1 MKDSAGTLA
10 NRLLGLVFAGL
21 AGPLVAQAP
30 EPKADA
36 PAARAKQ
43 LVAVAAQMVEAD
55 TRAALGEAAKL
66 TKSDPA
72 EAVRRLKAAV
82 AALESDAAL
91 PESRRA
97 VLTRVVRDRLRVA
110 ELAPA
115 PSDQPI
121 DAAASRTA
129 ADAARIAEE
138 QKAVRT
144 GLEEV
149 ARLRKQGK
157 GADADRAFA
166 KLTQAYPDNLA
177 LQLLATASAASEA
190 VKSDTKQRKD
200 NESAIVANLR
210 EVDQSAVMGT
220 QDMEFPADWHA
231 RTGKRRDLTAPSP
244 EEVRVMRA
252 LATAVDARYK
262 DSRFQDVIDH
272 LATSMNRTI
281 IVDAAAL
288 TEAGIGYDTPVNFA
302 AREPLA
308 ARTALRAILAN
319 YNLAYVVRDGIIH
332 VTLPGKARD
341 LMTTRVYYLGDLITG
356 LGPYGGAPTVGAAL
370 DQVQLAQNIAAI
382 VEMITSAIDPLSWDK
397 RGGQGNIGVN
407 LPTLSLTVRQSQEV
421 HGQLRAGLYGRPMP
435 PLRQVP

>member
-1 MKDSAGTLA
+1 LA
-10 NRLLGLVFAGL
+10 LLGLSAPL
-21 AGPLVAQAP
+21 AAQVPGPN
-30 EPKADA
+30 ADS
-36 PAARAKQ
+36 PASAAKQ
-43 LVAVAAQMVEAD
+43 LVAVAAQKLEAD
-55 TRAALGEAAKL
+55 TRTALGEAAKL
-66 TKSDPA
+66 VKSDPA

-82 AALESDAAL
+82 VALETDETLSD
-91 PESRRA
+91 SRRA

-110 ELAPA
+110 ELAPV
-115 PSDQPI
+115 PTDETK
-121 DAAASRTA
+121 DAAAPRTA
-129 ADAARIAEE
+129 TEAARLAEE

-149 ARLRKQGK
+149 ARLRQNGK
-157 GADADRAFA
+157 SADADRAFA
-166 KLTQAYPDNLA
+166 RLTQAYPDNLA
-177 LQLLATASAASEA
+177 LKLLSTTSSAADA
-190 VKSDTKQRKD
+190 VRSDAKQRKD

-288 TEAGIGYDTPVNFA
+288 TEVGINYDTPVNFS

-319 YNLAYVVRDGIIH
+319 YQLAYVVRDGIIH

-341 LMTTRVYYLGDLITG
+341 LMTTKVYYLGDLITG

-370 DQVQLAQNIAAI
+370 DQVQLAQNVAAI
-382 VEMITSAIDPLSWDK
+382 VEMVTSAIDPLSWDK

-421 HGQLRAGLYGRPMP
+421 HAQLRAGLYGRAMP
-435 PLRQVP
+435 PLPKAP